1 MATHSSI
8 LAWRIPM
15 DRGAWRTAVQGVTK
29 SQTRLTTE
37 RLSTA
42 QQNFWFLEE
51 PPTKEEGTTFLRLT
65 TAPNT
70 VISILFFLPQVLFF
84 FWKSLIFK
92 KNYYFLAVLGL
103 HCCTGFSLVATSR
116 GGGYSLGCGG
126 WASHCSGF
134 SCCRVWALGLQ

>member
-1 MATHSSI
+1 
-8 LAWRIPM
+8 M
-15 DRGAWRTAVQGVTK
+15 DRGAWRTAVLGVTK

-42 QQNFWFLEE
+42 QQNFRFLEE

-84 FWKSLIFK
+84 PGK
-92 KNYYFLAVLGL
+92 V
-103 HCCTGFSLVATSR
+103 
-116 GGGYSLGCGG
+116 
-126 WASHCSGF
+126 
-134 SCCRVWALGLQ
+134 